1 MGGRR
6 RFPIPVLF
14 PHRRSRLS
22 EHLAKHTKNGV
33 QPSTKSPSC
42 TPFLARSLALTRGGS
57 DDGGIEAEREI
68 RTPPHYGSER
78 NNNITTQGVSDGW
91 LARV

>member
-6 RFPIPVLF
+6 GFPSLLLF
-14 PHRRSRLS
+14 PPVEHLS
-22 EHLAKHTKNGV
+22 KHLAKHTKNGV

-57 DDGGIEAEREI
+57 DDGGNRSREGNKN
-68 RTPPHYGSER
+68 TPALRE
-78 NNNITTQGVSDGW
+78 
-91 LARV
+91 